1 MRSKHRARALGLLIF
16 ESALIYMCG
25 VAAIQIRFAGNA
37 AEAMIMRRGWVKLLA
52 AMAVAQVA
60 FYLFDLYDFKAV
72 GRRPGLTLRIMQALG
87 LAAVTLALL
96 FYAVP
101 QMMLGRGVFAL
112 ALALMLTAMV
122 GWRAVAT
129 WLLGHPRLSERVL
142 ILGTDLQAISIAREI
157 MQRRGHGYEVI
168 GFVGQT
174 KALVGQSL
182 INPRVIGVMDDL
194 EELVRRQR
202 PDRIVVALPDRRGKL
217 PLDLLLR
224 LKVRDEIQVEESSR
238 FFERLTGKISTDRL
252 QPGQLVFAET
262 GRWMRLYRRLRRVF
276 DVVSS
281 LIGFALLSPLM
292 ALTAI
297 AIRIESPGPV
307 VYTQERVGLYG
318 RKFRIF
324 KFRSMRSD
332 AEAQGPVWAC
342 ENDPRATR
350 VGRIIRRLRID
361 ETPQFFNI
369 LRGEMSLI
377 GPRPE
382 RPEFVEQF
390 EERIP
395 YYSERHLVKPGLTG
409 WAQVSYPYGASFEDA
424 REKHQ
429 YDLYYIKNQ
438 SPLLDAIIL
447 LETARVVLF
456 GVFHDE

>member
-1 MRSKHRARALGLLIF
+1 
-16 ESALIYMCG
+16 
-25 VAAIQIRFAGNA
+25 
-37 AEAMIMRRGWVKLLA
+37 
-52 AMAVAQVA
+52 
-60 FYLFDLYDFKAV
+60 
-72 GRRPGLTLRIMQALG
+72 
-87 LAAVTLALL
+87 
-96 FYAVP
+96 
-101 QMMLGRGVFAL
+101 
-112 ALALMLTAMV
+112 
-122 GWRAVAT
+122 
-129 WLLGHPRLSERVL
+129 
-142 ILGTDLQAISIAREI
+142 
-157 MQRRGHGYEVI
+157 
-168 GFVGQT
+168 
-174 KALVGQSL
+174 
-182 INPRVIGVMDDL
+182 
-194 EELVRRQR
+194 
-202 PDRIVVALPDRRGKL
+202 VVALSDRRGRL

-262 GRWMRLYRRLRRVF
+262 SRGMRLYRRLRRLF
-276 DVVSS
+276 DIISS
-281 LIGFALLSPLM
+281 LIGMGFSSPLM
-292 ALTAI
+292 ILTAI
-297 AIRIESPGPV
+297 AIRVESPGPV
-307 VYTQERVGLYG
+307 IYTQERVGLHG

-332 AEAQGPVWAC
+332 AEAHGPVWAD
-342 ENDPRATR
+342 ENDQRVTR
-350 VGRIIRRLRID
+350 VGRIIRKLRVD

-382 RPEFVEQF
+382 RPEFVEKL

-424 REKHQ
+424 GEKHQ

-456 GVFHDE
+456 GRFSR

>member
-1 MRSKHRARALGLLIF
+1 LGLLIF
-16 ESALIYMCG
+16 ESGLIYLCG
-25 VAAIQIRFAGNA
+25 VAAIRIRFGSEA
-37 AEAMIMRRGWVKLLA
+37 AEAMIARQGWIKLLA
-52 AMAVAQVA
+52 AMVVAQVA
-60 FYLFDLYDFKAV
+60 FYLFDLYDFKAI
-72 GRRPGLTLRIMQALG
+72 GQRSALTLRIMQALG
-87 LAAVTLALL
+87 LAAVSLALL
-96 FYAVP
+96 FYAIP

-112 ALALMLTAMV
+112 ALALMLTTMI

-129 WLLGHPRLSERVL
+129 WLLGHPRLAERVL
-142 ILGTDLQAISIAREI
+142 IIGTDIPAISIAREI
-157 MQRRGHGYEVI
+157 MQRREHGYEVI

-174 KALVGQSL
+174 RALVGQSL
-182 INPRVIGVMDDL
+182 INPSVIGVMDDL
-194 EELVRRQR
+194 EELVRRRR
-202 PDRIVVALPDRRGKL
+202 PDRIVVALSDRRGRL

-262 GRWMRLYRRLRRVF
+262 SRGMRLYRRLRRLF
-276 DVVSS
+276 DIISS
-281 LIGFALLSPLM
+281 LIGMGFSSPLM
-292 ALTAI
+292 ILTAI
-297 AIRIESPGPV
+297 AIRVESPGPV
-307 VYTQERVGLYG
+307 IYTQERVGLHG

-332 AEAQGPVWAC
+332 AEAQGPVWAG
-342 ENDPRATR
+342 ENDHRVTR
-350 VGRIIRRLRID
+350 VGRIIRKLRID

-382 RPEFVEQF
+382 RPEFVEKL

-409 WAQVSYPYGASFEDA
+409 WAQVCYPYGASFEDA
-424 REKHQ
+424 WEKHQ

-456 GVFHDE
+456 GRFSR